1 MSKKKPFNELET
13 KTKVV
18 VISSLSFI
26 ILLGLALVLGVLFL
40 GMVGLFQ
47 VLGVTYES
55 NRSLILFGVLVF
67 VIGAF
72 FEILSKLF
80 ISISIRSNFI
90 RSQRV
95 RVKIAVDLLV
105 TWTAIYIV
113 DEIVASVTMH
123 FWSQWIFAFLLVALD
138 YAFDDRKLKQKKL
151 A

>member
-26 ILLGLALVLGVLFL
+26 ILLGIALVLGVLFL

-72 FEILSKLF
+72 FELLSKLL
-80 ISISIRSNFI
+80 ISLSLRYQFI

-105 TWTAIYIV
+105 TWTAVYIV
-113 DEIVASVTMH
+113 DEIVASVSMH
-123 FWSQWIFAFLLVALD
+123 FWSQWIFALLLVALD